1 MTAET
6 NGGASGGG
14 LSQDMNLVKL
24 RLKVLIRTDEAYL
37 VDLGQAKVWIPKN
50 AIKSSRRIDQGILE
64 VEVLE
69 KVIREKRQEMRK
81 LKEQLTGLKG
91 SILGEV
97 MELTGELAEE
107 TKDALRIKVGP
118 QEIWIPRVCFSE
130 YEEIGGGQ
138 YRFVVQKDYLEFKLR
153 RLQQNVQ
160 EDAITTVEA
169 ELIQETDRAYLLGYD
184 GMEIWFPKR
193 AVIEA
198 RSKGKKWNFVVLTD
212 FWMYKLEKQVS

>member
-1 MTAET
+1 
-6 NGGASGGG
+6 
-14 LSQDMNLVKL
+14 MNLVKL
-24 RLKVLIRTDEAYL
+24 RLKTLIRTDEAYL

-50 AIKSSRRIDQGILE
+50 AIKSSRRIDQGVLE

-97 MELTGELAEE
+97 MEMTGELVKE
-107 TKDALRIKVGP
+107 TKDALQIKVGP
-118 QEIWIPRVCFSE
+118 QEMYIPRVCFSE
-130 YEEIGGGQ
+130 YEEIAGGQ

-153 RLQQNVQ
+153 RLQEAGS
-160 EDAITTVEA
+160 EDAITTVKA
-169 ELIQETDRAYLLGYD
+169 ELLQETDRAYLMKYE

-198 RSKGKKWNFVVLTD
+198 RDQGKEWEFVVSSD
-212 FWMYKLEKQVS
+212 FWMFKLEKLVS

>member
-1 MTAET
+1 
-6 NGGASGGG
+6 
-14 LSQDMNLVKL
+14 
-24 RLKVLIRTDEAYL
+24 
-37 VDLGQAKVWIPKN
+37 
-50 AIKSSRRIDQGILE
+50 KSSRRIDQGVLE

-97 MELTGELAEE
+97 MEMTGELVKE
-107 TKDALRIKVGP
+107 TKDALQIKVGP
-118 QEIWIPRVCFSE
+118 QEMYIPRVCFSE
-130 YEEIGGGQ
+130 YEEIAGGQ

-153 RLQQNVQ
+153 RLQEAGS
-160 EDAITTVEA
+160 EDAITTVKA
-169 ELIQETDRAYLLGYD
+169 ELLQETDRAYLMKYE

-198 RSKGKKWNFVVLTD
+198 RDQGKEWEFVVSSD
-212 FWMYKLEKQVS
+212 FWMFKLEKLVS

>member
-1 MTAET
+1 MVENGTA
-6 NGGASGGG
+6 GG

-24 RLKVLIRTDEAYL
+24 RLKTLIRTDEAYL
-37 VDLGQAKVWIPKN
+37 VDLGQAKVWIPKS
-50 AIKSSRRIDQGILE
+50 AIKSSRRIDQGVLE

-97 MELTGELAEE
+97 MEMSGELVKE
-107 TKDALRIKVGP
+107 TKDALLIKVGP
-118 QEIWIPRVCFSE
+118 QEMFIPRVCFSE

-153 RLQQNVQ
+153 RLQEAGS
-160 EDAITTVEA
+160 EDAITTVKA
-169 ELIQETDRAYLLGYD
+169 ELLQETDRAYLMKYD

-198 RSKGKKWNFVVLTD
+198 RDRGKVWEFVVSTD
-212 FWMYKLEKQVS
+212 FWMFKLEKQVS

>member
-1 MTAET
+1 MV
-6 NGGASGGG
+6 ASGTAGG

-24 RLKVLIRTDEAYL
+24 RLKTLIRTDEAYL

-50 AIKSSRRIDQGILE
+50 AIKSSRRIDQGVLE

-97 MELTGELAEE
+97 MEMTGELVKE
-107 TKDALRIKVGP
+107 TKDALLIKVGP
-118 QEIWIPRVCFSE
+118 QEMYIPRVCFSE
-130 YEEIGGGQ
+130 YEEIAGGR

-153 RLQQNVQ
+153 RLQEAGS
-160 EDAITTVEA
+160 EDAITTVKA
-169 ELIQETDRAYLLGYD
+169 ELLQETDRAYLMKYD

-198 RSKGKKWNFVVLTD
+198 RDRGKEWEFVVSTD
-212 FWMYKLEKQVS
+212 FWMFKLEKQVS

>member
-1 MTAET
+1 
-6 NGGASGGG
+6 
-14 LSQDMNLVKL
+14 MNLVKL
-24 RLKVLIRTDEAYL
+24 RLKTLIRTDEAYL

-50 AIKSSRRIDQGILE
+50 AIKSSRRIDQGVLE

-97 MELTGELAEE
+97 MEMSGELVKE
-107 TKDALRIKVGP
+107 TKDALLIKVGP
-118 QEIWIPRVCFSE
+118 QEMFIPRVCFSE

-153 RLQQNVQ
+153 RLQEAGS
-160 EDAITTVEA
+160 EDAITTVKA
-169 ELIQETDRAYLLGYD
+169 ELLQETDRAYLMKYD

-198 RSKGKKWNFVVLTD
+198 RDRGKVWEFVVSTD
-212 FWMYKLEKQVS
+212 FWMFKLEKQVS

>member
-1 MTAET
+1 MVAKTTEENSA
-6 NGGASGGG
+6 GW

-37 VDLGQAKVWIPKN
+37 VDLGQGKVWIPKS

-69 KVIREKRQEMRK
+69 KVVREKRQEMRK

-91 SILGEV
+91 SIIGEV
-97 MELTGELAEE
+97 MELTGELVKE
-107 TKDALRIKVGP
+107 TKDALLIKVGP
-118 QEIWIPRVCFSE
+118 KEIYIPKVCFSE
-130 YEEIGGGQ
+130 YQETGGGE
-138 YRFVVQKDYLEFKLR
+138 YRFVIQRDYLEFKLR
-153 RLQQNVQ
+153 RLQEAHP
-160 EDAITTVEA
+160 EDAITTVKA
-169 ELIQETDRAYLLGYD
+169 ELLQETDRAFLMKYE

-198 RSKGKKWNFVVLTD
+198 RDLGKEWEFVVATD
-212 FWMYKLEKQVS
+212 FWMFKLEKQVS

>member
-1 MTAET
+1 MTAAGNKE
-6 NGGASGGG
+6 G
-14 LSQDMNLVKL
+14 LSQDMKLVKL

-37 VDLGQAKVWIPKN
+37 VDLGQAKVWIPKS

-97 MELTGELAEE
+97 MEMTGELLKE
-107 TKDALRIKVGP
+107 TKDALQVKVGP

-130 YEEIGGGQ
+130 YEKIGGGQ

-153 RLQQNVQ
+153 RMQQCVQ

-169 ELIQETDRAYLLGYD
+169 ELLQETDRAYLIKYQD
-184 GMEIWFPKR
+184 MEIWFPKR

-198 RSKGKKWNFVVLTD
+198 EDKGPRWEFVVLTD

>member
-1 MTAET
+1 MAGTG
-6 NGGASGGG
+6 NNGG
-14 LSQDMNLVKL
+14 LSQDMKLVKL

-37 VDLGQAKVWIPKN
+37 VDLGQAKVWIPKS

-91 SILGEV
+91 SILGEI
-97 MELTGELAEE
+97 MEMTGELIKE
-107 TKDALRIKVGP
+107 TKDALQVKVGP
-118 QEIWIPRVCFSE
+118 QELWIPRVCFSE

-138 YRFVVQKDYLEFKLR
+138 HRFVVQKDYLEFKLR
-153 RLQQNVQ
+153 RMQQCAQ
-160 EDAITTVEA
+160 EDAITTVQA
-169 ELIQETDRAYLLGYD
+169 ELLQETDRAYLIKYQD
-184 GMEIWFPKR
+184 MEIWFPKR

-198 RSKGKKWNFVVLTD
+198 QDKGRHWEFVVLTD